1 MKHFNKAYIE
11 KQLEIIDGYLPQPIH
26 LYVIGG
32 GAMGF
37 YDLKTATKDIDVI
50 LTKKKRSKISFEGIT
65 AKQVQ
70 EHRKNRTNILENENT
85 CCHRK

>member
-1 MKHFNKAYIE
+1 MKNFDKTYIE
-11 KQLEIIDGYLPQPIH
+11 KQLEIIDGHLHQPLT

-50 LTKKKRSKISFEGIT
+50 VIT
-65 AKQVQ
+65 EQ
-70 EHRKNRTNILENENT
+70 EANLNSIA
-85 CCHRK
+85 